1 MITSLSTS
9 LLRVTLFWYVIGALV
24 LFLGDPAWAETLY
37 QHLMHY
43 PWVPALDM
51 HGLGTAAAVQWRL
64 LVYWTA
70 PMAVVWAVSL
80 GVGALVA
87 EVQCQLG
94 LRQQRLHLKP
104 VGEFWKVTVAPYS
117 LGRLPRS
124 TTPTLTG
131 QPVSLDGK
139 PSGPKDDVAR
149 VQLQG
154 VMADAVKMLTPA
166 ERQLAEELLQLLLQ
180 APDHYAGLGHGVGLL
195 EHTLNVVTEAAAKV
209 TPEFRMPLVAALSH
223 DIGKLITFQPDGKG
237 GWKRKGLHSRES
249 ARILATLPG
258 FQALPEV
265 HQRALLL
272 AVKYDHAPSKMPEL
286 RGERDATTLAMRTI
300 SALSQADRKATAGE
314 KERHLERLQPEDLLW
329 KDFIDFLRE
338 APVVQRGKKGVANQV
353 NNPPDSPYLFVYE
366 APWRD
371 EAIRRLPAE
380 VAAALDLTRRDAGKM
395 AKYTRI
401 LVERL
406 RKEGLLVETYTS
418 KDKDGAVKEQRVSDS
433 NPLWDIQSGTGE
445 KAVVLRGI
453 LVLHADDLWKKLNYR
468 ISVKSP
474 FPVQILAPNA
484 DPDGRVNNA
493 PSANREE
500 PRTPD
505 VSDGLKLADVDST
518 DAMAALG
525 LTADPAGDAPK
536 AGKPKTRARGGFRS
550 APVSN
555 PADDAVLGLK
565 AGDGAGAALTPASVS
580 TAKPDAVESA
590 PEQVVEAGQAEELDQ
605 QAQEMAELAAALA
618 GEATPEVQAE
628 EDDTSSSALSNA
640 LAFLTQDADVA
651 PQFEGEGEA
660 DSPVADEVATDA
672 PAAPA
677 APAPAEPDEVAAGAA
692 ATPPPVPAPKAK
704 PVKDESVS
712 RPAATKKPKEDAKPA
727 KEATKP
733 AADKAPAVVKP
744 APAPAA
750 AAAAQPIDSQ
760 AELSRAERREGL
772 AIADAA
778 AVAKFPGLELGD
790 KYYTEHSRAVQAGLK
805 KPGSRYKGDNREKAL
820 DLTDTGPRRGRRR
833 LTT

>member
-9 LLRVTLFWYVIGALV
+9 LMRVTLFWYIVGALV
-24 LFLGDPAWAETLY
+24 LFVGDPAWAEALY
-37 QHLMHY
+37 QRLMVY
-43 PWVPALDM
+43 PWIPVLEM

-64 LVYWTA
+64 LVYWTV
-70 PMAVVWAVSL
+70 PMLMLWGVSM
-80 GVGALVA
+80 GIGALVA
-87 EVQCQLG
+87 EVKCQLG
-94 LRQQRLHLKP
+94 LRKQRLNLKP
-104 VGEFWKVTVAPYS
+104 TGTFWNVTVPAYS
-117 LGRLPRS
+117 LGALPRA
-124 TTPTLTG
+124 TTPKLSGQSVTLG
-131 QPVSLDGK
+131 GVGAAAKGK
-139 PSGPKDDVAR
+139 NAAR
-149 VQLQG
+149 VELQG
-154 VMADAVKMLTPA
+154 AMKEAVKMLTPA

-209 TPEFRMPLVAALSH
+209 TPEFRMPLLAALSH

-249 ARILATLPG
+249 ARIIATLPA
-258 FQALPEV
+258 FQELPEL

-272 AVKYDHAPSKMPEL
+272 AVKYDHAPNKMPEL
-286 RGERDATTLAMRTI
+286 RGEREACTLAMRTI
-300 SALSQADRKATAGE
+300 SALSQADRKATADE

-329 KDFIDFLRE
+329 KDFVDFLRE

-353 NNPPDSPYLFVYE
+353 NNPPDSPYLFLYE

-371 EAIRRLPAE
+371 AAVRRLPAE

-406 RKEGLLVETYTS
+406 RKEGLLVETYS
-418 KDKDGAVKEQRVSDS
+418 AKDTDGAPHELKVSDT

-453 LVLHADDLWKKLNYR
+453 LVLKADDLWKKLNYR

-484 DPDGRVNNA
+484 DADGRVNEA
-493 PSANREE
+493 PRANREE

-525 LTADPAGDAPK
+525 LTSEPADDVAK
-536 AGKPKTRARGGFRS
+536 ASKPKTRARGGFRS
-550 APVSN
+550 APVST
-555 PADDAVLGLK
+555 PADDAMFGLK
-565 AGDGAGAALTPASVS
+565 TEADAAKEPAP
-580 TAKPDAVESA
+580 APAVQEPAAA
-590 PEQVVEAGQAEELDQ
+590 PAAPTDQGEVLDQ
-605 QAQEMAELAAALA
+605 EALEMMAELAAAMG
-618 GEATPEVQAE
+618 GEAPAEVPVE
-628 EDDTSSSALSNA
+628 EGSSSMALDNA
-640 LAFLTQDADVA
+640 LAYLTLGDADQPAAEASDAVVA
-651 PQFEGEGEA
+651 EDVTEDPESDARGSSPPASVEPEA
-660 DSPVADEVATDA
+660 AAPVA
-672 PAAPA
+672 
-677 APAPAEPDEVAAGAA
+677 
-692 ATPPPVPAPKAK
+692 
-704 PVKDESVS
+704 
-712 RPAATKKPKEDAKPA
+712 DAKPA
-727 KEATKP
+727 KPMSAPAKP
-733 AADKAPAVVKP
+733 AKDDKSKDAAKQPAAEKAEN
-744 APAPAA
+744 APAPAVDTTA
-750 AAAAQPIDSQ
+750 ESP
-760 AELSRAERREGL
+760 AELSRAEKREGL

-778 AVAKFPGLELGD
+778 AVAQYPGLKLGD

-820 DLTDTGPRRGRRR
+820 DLTEGGPRRGRRR
-833 LTT
+833 LTS